1 MKGNNSSF
9 IWGMLGLSCLIYL
22 FLNSEKINTDENK
35 ISTVLKQIQNNYVDS
50 IEINSLIENTINQTL
65 TNLDPH
71 SIYMTAEEVESSMAS
86 MEGSFDGIGIEF
98 SIHRDTIII
107 VSIIPNGPS
116 EKKGLQAGERIV
128 FIEDELVAG
137 IGIKNQDVIEKLR
150 GKRGSRVKVGI
161 KSPRDTLTR
170 FVSLIREKIPLVS
183 LDVAYEIYP
192 NIGYIKLN
200 RFSATTFNE
209 FKVELKKLNKEANIE
224 SLILDLRGNSGGYLD
239 QAIKILN
246 EFFGNNEL
254 LVYTKGNAR
263 KTQKYFA
270 DSFGEFKD
278 GGLCV
283 LIDEGSA
290 SASEIVAGAIQD
302 NDRGTI
308 LGERSFGKGLVQE
321 QISLQDGSLMRLT
334 VSRYYTPSGRCIQKP
349 YSENQEEYFSEMY
362 MRDDSPQADTLQ
374 KFKTMD
380 GRVVY
385 GGGGILPDHV
395 LKSKNDSLPTSLV
408 YLYTSEFFNN
418 FVFDYVDLNREKLDT
433 FEDFH
438 LSNDAAQKIL
448 EELTNWIISELGN
461 SNNQNTLQLE
471 IQENKEQIIERI
483 SALIVR
489 QMWGW
494 PKMQIFLNQNDK
506 IIASSLSLLKD

>member
-22 FLNSEKINTDENK
+22 FLDSEKINADENK
-35 ISTVLKQIQNNYVDS
+35 ISNVLKQIQNNYVDS

-137 IGIKNQDVIEKLR
+137 IGIKNQDVIGKLR

-161 KSPRDTLTR
+161 KSPQDTLTR

-209 FKVELKKLNKEANIE
+209 FKVELKKLNKEASIE

-302 NDRGTI
+302 NDRGII

-321 QISLQDGSLMRLT
+321 QIYLQDGSLMRLT

-349 YSENQEEYFSEMY
+349 YSENQEEYFAEMY

-385 GGGGILPDHV
+385 GGGGYCR
-395 LKSKNDSLPTSLV
+395 TM
-408 YLYTSEFFNN
+408 F
-418 FVFDYVDLNREKLDT
+418 
-433 FEDFH
+433 
-438 LSNDAAQKIL
+438 
-448 EELTNWIISELGN
+448 
-461 SNNQNTLQLE
+461 
-471 IQENKEQIIERI
+471 
-483 SALIVR
+483 
-489 QMWGW
+489 
-494 PKMQIFLNQNDK
+494 
-506 IIASSLSLLKD
+506 

>member
-22 FLNSEKINTDENK
+22 FLDSEKINADENK
-35 ISTVLKQIQNNYVDS
+35 ISNVLKQIQNNYVDS

-137 IGIKNQDVIEKLR
+137 IGIKNQDVIGKLR

-161 KSPRDTLTR
+161 KSPQDTLTR

-209 FKVELKKLNKEANIE
+209 FKVELKKLNKEASIE

-321 QISLQDGSLMRLT
+321 QIYLQDGSLMRLT

-349 YSENQEEYFSEMY
+349 YSENQEEYFAEMY

-395 LKSKNDSLPTSLV
+395 LKSTNDSLPTSLV

-418 FVFDYVDLNREKLDT
+418 FVFDYVDMNREKLDT
-433 FEDFH
+433 FEDFQ
-438 LSNDAAQKIL
+438 LSNEASQKIL

-483 SALIVR
+483 SALIIR